1 MGSSSHLKD
10 CYQEI
15 QSAIDELAQ
24 LSDRLSGQ
32 TLQERV
38 TAFVLR
44 VAVLVGDLPENIDEF
59 LCIIHKIDTQLA
71 EKAAKD
77 IVQSCAKRGQ
87 NLFKYAAVTGAKL
100 TSSSPGLVNK
110 SSCQEKLK
118 DDEPASKLASRD
130 HSPLQSIVY
139 YFSIDRVILNR
150 LVNDLAELLKLL
162 KRHGYSGVTYY
173 DLGLFLGLSPGTLD
187 AIENSRE
194 DVSARLRECLKAWLQ
209 KADDVVE
216 SGGPTIYSLVSA
228 LKEKNHNAVADGID
242 MEGEFE

>member
-1 MGSSSHLKD
+1 MPGMAGKNARISS
-10 CYQEI
+10 I
-15 QSAIDELAQ
+15 AIDELAQ

-130 HSPLQSIVY
+130 HSPLQI
-139 YFSIDRVILNR
+139 
-150 LVNDLAELLKLL
+150 NDLAELLKLL